1 MQNCHMYTNE
11 SWTRVSVSA
20 YSIFFGVSEQAYVLY
35 MIFTQNLAIG
45 HLNSPKICAA
55 AEKLRCIENYFAIGL
70 WLPETKSN
78 QILRIPTPTPKL
90 ARSPPYLSL
99 PISSS
104 HFFLFSCSISIF
116 LSLSVTQSPQPESG
130 GSAWGDVVC
139 VTGCEMSVTL
149 TGLSGYL
156 TACRLIASS
165 FRLNEGAGHK
175 SFLCGCMV
183 VFAVY
188 IDLVK
193 LKEYHTPQK
202 SKRSSFSHPYCS
214 KPVKCHW

>member
-1 MQNCHMYTNE
+1 MLLLKN
-11 SWTRVSVSA
+11 WD
-20 YSIFFGVSEQAYVLY
+20 VLR
-35 MIFTQNLAIG
+35 IILQSDCDSL
-45 HLNSPKICAA
+45 KQ
-55 AEKLRCIENYFAIGL
+55 
-70 WLPETKSN
+70 N
-78 QILRIPTPTPKL
+78 QIKFWGFPTLLQSWPVSHLTFLFQFLPLISFYFL
-90 ARSPPYLSL
+90 ARFQSLS
-99 PISSS
+99 
-104 HFFLFSCSISIF
+104 

-193 LKEYHTPQK
+193 LKEYHTPQR
-202 SKRSSFSHPYCS
+202 SKRSSFSHPCCS

>member
-1 MQNCHMYTNE
+1 MYWELFCNRIVTPWN
-11 SWTRVSVSA
+11 
-20 YSIFFGVSEQAYVLY
+20 
-35 MIFTQNLAIG
+35 
-45 HLNSPKICAA
+45 KI
-55 AEKLRCIENYFAIGL
+55 
-70 WLPETKSN
+70 KSN
-78 QILRIPTPTPKL
+78 SEDSHPYSKVGPFPT
-90 ARSPPYLSL
+90 L
-99 PISSS
+99 PFSSN
-104 HFFLFSCSISIF
+104 FFLSFLFIF
-116 LSLSVTQSPQPESG
+116 LLDFNLSLSLSVTQSPQPESG